1 MSTPLATVQRNEP
14 GTVIGPGSHIKG
26 DMAFDNAAT
35 ILGTFEGTM
44 SSKTELRIGEGGV
57 CRANLDAP
65 VVVIEGDVEGDI
77 VAREVL
83 QLNARARVTGDIAAA
98 AMVVVQGASF
108 VGHCRVG
115 PEAVGGPETGSIT
128 AGDAPASI
136 AGGAQAG
143 RSGAARNAAAVTAN
157 LEAALAGL
165 ESRLAGLGRSRTTAA
180 PAGG

>member
-1 MSTPLATVQRNEP
+1 MTTPLATVQRNDP

-44 SSKTELRIGEGGV
+44 SSRTELRIGEGGV

-115 PEAVGGPETGSIT
+115 PEAVAGPE
-128 AGDAPASI
+128 
-136 AGGAQAG
+136 AGGASSADPPVAGAAGAPPG
-143 RSGAARNAAAVTAN
+143 RSGAARNAAAVTAD

-165 ESRLAGLGRSRTTAA
+165 ESRLAGLGKSRTTAA